1 MKRLILS
8 FSVFLLI
15 NFTLSLHAQVS
26 DAQALFI
33 YNFSRLVEWPEE
45 VKSGDFIIG
54 IYGKSD
60 IEVSLKSFV
69 SNKKVGSQNVVVK
82 TFNDVN
88 EISQCHI
95 LFVSSG
101 KSSSMLNINNAVG
114 KGTLIVG
121 EKQNLVNDGAAI
133 SFLIVDNKL
142 KFRLKEENALKYDL
156 KVSKSLKNMALI

>member
-60 IEVSLKSFV
+60 TEESLKSFV

-121 EKQNLVNDGAAI
+121 EKQTLVNDGAAI

>member
-121 EKQNLVNDGAAI
+121 EKQTLVNDGAAI

>member
-8 FSVFLLI
+8 FGVFLLI
-15 NFTLSLHAQVS
+15 NFTVSLHAQVS

-45 VKSGDFIIG
+45 VKSGDFVIG
-54 IYGKSD
+54 IYGKSA
-60 IEVSLKSFV
+60 IEESLKSFV

-95 LFVSSG
+95 LFVPSG
-101 KSSSMLNINNAVG
+101 KSSSIMNVMNVIG

-121 EKQNLVNDGAAI
+121 EKQTLVNDGAAI
-133 SFLIVDNKL
+133 SFQIVDNKL